1 MTLGLSFSE
10 LLELVRK
17 NQITSIV
24 SNSKK
29 VVPGSVFVAIPGFAV
44 DGHRFVPEAL
54 ASGARFVVVER
65 DLGLTNQVV
74 VPSSRK
80 ALAALS
86 HSFYD
91 NPSHKLNLI
100 GVTGTNGKTSTVFML
115 HHVLGHRTGCFPLLR
130 LSLAPPRSPGPHN
143 SRGCGDRRAAFADG

>member
-1 MTLGLSFSE
+1 MRKPDHQHSFQ
-10 LLELVRK
+10 L
-17 NQITSIV
+17 Q
-24 SNSKK
+24 K

-115 HHVLGHRTGCFPLLR
+115 HHVLGHRTGMFSTVKTIVGTTEIPRTAQLQRLWRSTSCF
-130 LSLAPPRSPGPHN
+130 
-143 SRGCGDRRAAFADG
+143 RRWLNGEPSMQ